1 MKGMKTDES
10 VYVFALSLS
19 PGSGPSLF
27 MVLSREDAVV
37 GWRAL
42 MGSTNPEEAAQQ
54 DPNWSVTK
62 SISSD
67 VNGSILHVMV
77 QRIAKC
83 VALEISFW
91 VCHAVGCKK
100 VPLN

>member
-1 MKGMKTDES
+1 MNPS
-10 VYVFALSLS
+10 YVFALSLS

-54 DPNWSVTK
+54 DPNW
-62 SISSD
+62 
-67 VNGSILHVMV
+67 
-77 QRIAKC
+77 
-83 VALEISFW
+83 W
-91 VCHAVGCKK
+91 VCLAFRDSHGIE
-100 VPLN
+100 